1 MSTDKNTSADEALAE
16 LRGELSKLRGEV
28 NKLRNALGI
37 LENRGKVTAASEA
50 LADLQSELGNLKQG
64 VARLRE
70 ALQATQK
77 AAKATEDAGHATSTL
92 AGSVDRLL
100 KAIYGTD
107 LAGLTDPSDRIAKL
121 SASPKI
127 TSRGL
132 QSILVIQAHVLSQ
145 DMRKATNRLDGLDAS
160 LDEDRKKSQKQ
171 FKVLE
176 GKLRE
181 DTSRRLEKV
190 EVELRVAKGQVGTL
204 DRHVEGYDRK
214 ISTLE
219 RSVRR
224 AQHDNEIADAVRQE
238 IRALRERV
246 TTLEEGD
253 SIDKVLPEAAPQ
265 PEGKYPDE
273 RYPDGKYE

>member
-1 MSTDKNTSADEALAE
+1 MSTDKNTSADDALAE
-16 LRGELSKLRGEV
+16 LRGELSKLQGEV
-28 NKLRNALGI
+28 NKLRNALGT

-64 VARLRE
+64 VARLKE
-70 ALQATQK
+70 AQQATQK

-92 AGSVDRLL
+92 ADSVDRLL

-107 LAGLTDPSDRIAKL
+107 LTGLTNPSDRIARL
-121 SASPKI
+121 SASPKV

-160 LDEDRKKSQKQ
+160 LDEDRRKSQKQ
-171 FKVLE
+171 FKMLE

-181 DTSRRLEKV
+181 DISRRLEKIG
-190 EVELRVAKGQVGTL
+190 VELRVTRGQVDTL
-204 DRHVEGYDRK
+204 DRNIEGYERK
-214 ISTLE
+214 INALE
-219 RSVRR
+219 RGVRK
-224 AQHDNEIADAVRQE
+224 AQHDSEIEDAMRQE
-238 IRALRERV
+238 MRALRERV

-253 SIDKVLPEAAPQ
+253 SIDKVLPGAAPQ
-265 PEGKYPDE
+265 PEG
-273 RYPDGKYE
+273 RYSDGKYE